1 MRKLLLIGGGSAL
14 LLLAILFGVFFAG
27 PMLASA
33 SSNPGQTTATT
44 TSTTTNPYCEQYLQD
59 LANRLHVS
67 VSTLQSD
74 KLASAEDELAQ
85 LVKDGK
91 LAQKEADAIQKRLES
106 HQACTGKGIPFER
119 AALKYALGQQLSGI
133 ASDVAQGL
141 HLTVAQLKADLQA
154 GQSLNQIAAAQK
166 VSSAQLNTIVTN
178 AIQNALN
185 RAVGAGD
192 ITQSQETTCMQF
204 LKNHPQVLNHLL
216 KQHFGK
222 SKSKTT
228 TTTTNQ

>member
-1 MRKLLLIGGGSAL
+1 MRKLLFIGGGSAL

-27 PMLASA
+27 PLLASA
-33 SSNPGQTTATT
+33 NSGSGQTIP
-44 TSTTTNPYCEQYLQD
+44 TSTTATTNPYCEQYLQD
-59 LANRLHVS
+59 LANRLNVS

-74 KLASAEDELAQ
+74 KLSAAEDVLAQ

-91 LAQKEADAIQKRLES
+91 LTQKEADAIQKRLES

-119 AALKYALGQQLSGI
+119 AVIKNVLGQQLSGI

-166 VSSAQLNTIVTN
+166 VSSAQLHTIVTN

-185 RAVGAGD
+185 KAASTGD
-192 ITQSQETTCMQF
+192 ITQSQETTYMQF
-204 LKNHPQVLNHLL
+204 LKNHPLLLNHLL
-216 KQHFGK
+216 NRHFAK
-222 SKSKTT
+222 AQTT